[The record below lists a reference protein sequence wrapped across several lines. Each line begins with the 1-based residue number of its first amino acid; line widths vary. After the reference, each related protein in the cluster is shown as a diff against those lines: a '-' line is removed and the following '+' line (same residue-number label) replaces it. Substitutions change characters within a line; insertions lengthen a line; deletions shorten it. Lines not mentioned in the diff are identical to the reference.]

1 LEKLKAL
8 FVLAA
13 AVAST
18 ASCPMS
24 GEKRMKVSRGEE
36 RTDQIQAI
44 QDEGRQSVTEIIQ
57 LGLDPD
63 SR

>member
-1 LEKLKAL
+1 
-8 FVLAA
+8 
-13 AVAST
+13 
-18 ASCPMS
+18 MS